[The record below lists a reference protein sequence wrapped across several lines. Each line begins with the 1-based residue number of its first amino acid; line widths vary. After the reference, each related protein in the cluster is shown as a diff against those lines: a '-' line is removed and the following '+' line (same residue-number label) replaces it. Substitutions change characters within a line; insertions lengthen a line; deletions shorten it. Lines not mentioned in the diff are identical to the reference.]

1 MSCSQMR
8 PEHCMA
14 LGPALKEYLLNERGG
29 EEEEGGE
36 GGKEERPLGAHSR
49 VFVPHLCP

>member
-1 MSCSQMR
+1 
-8 PEHCMA
+8 MA